1 MCKRKSRGT
10 KSGQRKSTTYNESL
24 THVKVKGEARSGRQS
39 LTPRCSSEKVSAK
52 RVRSPGMPLRVGRSG
67 GLCPNPHHELS
78 HCQEQPGKR
87 AARDAD
93 SDGTAGGSEQHPPT
107 AT

>member
-39 LTPRCSSEKVSAK
+39 LTPRCSSEKVSVSSMGNAGAK
-52 RVRSPGMPLRVGRSG
+52 LSIVSNWEEIACSANLLCLVSPGSCLKTVWP
-67 GLCPNPHHELS
+67 
-78 HCQEQPGKR
+78 
-87 AARDAD
+87 
-93 SDGTAGGSEQHPPT
+93 
-107 AT
+107 